1 MVALTNPD
9 LQQVNDHFEQMID
22 ALERYRAT
30 LLARRERYQA
40 EGRDPSGY
48 AGPIANNL
56 KRIDRLE
63 AALDGDV
70 FDLLRGLLDGSGV
83 LASVDEGR
91 WI

>member
-1 MVALTNPD
+1 MVAIADHD
-9 LQQVNDHFEQMID
+9 LQQVVDNFEDMAD

-30 LLARRERYQA
+30 LLSRRERYQN

-48 AGPIANNL
+48 AHPISSNL
-56 KRIDRLE
+56 KRIERLQE
-63 AALDGDV
+63 LLDGEAY
-70 FDLLRGLLDGSGV
+70 DLLRQLLDGTGV